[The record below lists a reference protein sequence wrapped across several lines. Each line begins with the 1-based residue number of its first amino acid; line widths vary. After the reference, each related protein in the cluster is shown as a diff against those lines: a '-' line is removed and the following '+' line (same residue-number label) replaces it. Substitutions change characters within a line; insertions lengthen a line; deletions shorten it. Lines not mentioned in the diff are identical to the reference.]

1 MTVLLIVLAII
12 YIICMIITF
21 SYAFVELTLDAD
33 GLVLTLLG
41 TFIAIVGGI
50 LWPVVLVVSFVIREE

>member
-1 MTVLLIVLAII
+1 
-12 YIICMIITF
+12 MIITF

-50 LWPVVLVVSFVIREE
+50 LWPLVLVVSFVIREE